1 MDKVRYGIVG
11 LGKQGTMYSKLF
23 TKGGSVLKGAV
34 LTAVCDIDAGRR
46 EYAEKS
52 LPGVKVFE
60 DYNEMFASGLIDAVM
75 VETPHYFHPQIA
87 CAAFEAGLNVLCD
100 KPAGVYTKQV
110 REMNEQ
116 AAKHPELLFGMMF
129 NQRTNPLYIKA
140 KQLIDSGEL
149 GEIKRIV
156 WIITNW
162 YRPAAYYAQGGWR
175 GTWWGEG
182 GGVLINQCP
191 HQLDLFTWLAGL
203 PQSVTA
209 TLSTRGRDIN
219 VENDVTAYCK
229 FKNGATGVF
238 ITSTHDA
245 PGTNR
250 LEITG
255 DGGKIVI
262 ERGKL
267 VFTKNEVSEPE
278 FSKTNKVF
286 MGKPKTK
293 TFKYRGVGRY
303 LRFRKHPPQHM
314 GIIKNYTDVLLGKTD
329 EFIAPG
335 EQGII
340 GLTFSN
346 AIHLSGW
353 TGHEIS
359 LPLNEEE
366 YLTEL
371 EKRKEEEKHS
381 DRKQ

>member
-11 LGKQGTMYSKLF
+11 IGKPGTFYTKLF
-23 TKGGSVLKGAV
+23 TKGKSILKGAQ
-34 LTAVCDIDAGRR
+34 LTAVCDIAEDRR
-46 EYAEKS
+46 KYAEENLK
-52 LPGVKVFE
+52 GVKVFT

-75 VETPHYFHPQIA
+75 IETPHYFHSEIA
-87 CAAFEAGLNVLCD
+87 IAAMKAGLNVLCD
-100 KPAGVYTKQV
+100 KPAGVYTRQV
-110 REMNEQ
+110 EEMNEE
-116 AAKHPELLFGMMF
+116 AKKHPDLLFGMMF

-140 KQLIDSGEL
+140 KQIIESGEL
-149 GEIKRIV
+149 GQLKRIV

-162 YRPAAYYAQGGWR
+162 YRPKAYYAQGGWR

-203 PQSVTA
+203 PISVMA
-209 TLSTRGRDIN
+209 TTQTVGRAIN

-229 FKNGATGVF
+229 FANGATGVF

-262 ERGKL
+262 EGGKL
-267 VFTKNEVSEPE
+267 VFTKNAQMEPDFSEVN
-278 FSKTNKVF
+278 TVF

-293 TFKYRGVGRY
+293 KIKYNGIGHY
-303 LRFRKHPPQHM
+303 LRFKKYPPQHM
-314 GIIKNYTDVLLGKTD
+314 GIIKNYTDYLLKKTD
-329 EFIAPG
+329 KFIAPG
-335 EQGII
+335 QEGII

-353 TGHEIS
+353 THEEVKI
-359 LPLNEEE
+359 PLDAKRYEE
-366 YLTEL
+366 EL
-371 EKRKEEEKHS
+371 EKRKEEEKVKS
-381 DRKQ
+381 AK